1 MFVAHPPD
9 VMEVFPVSRER
20 RERAEIKQL
29 AARRVGAVW
38 TCLGILCPDLPL
50 VERKALAERVLDL
63 TRGECPVAA
72 KRIEISPA
80 QVQELVWRNSQ
91 CANRYCSMVLFSRE
105 IAEELNEF
113 FQPEE

>member
-1 MFVAHPPD
+1 
-9 VMEVFPVSRER
+9 VSRER

-29 AARRVGAVW
+29 AARRVEAVW
-38 TCLGILCPDLPL
+38 TCLGILCPELPL
-50 VERKALAERVLDL
+50 PDRKALAETVLDL
-63 TRGECPVAA
+63 SRGERPEAA

-113 FQPEE
+113 FRPEE

>member
-1 MFVAHPPD
+1 M
-9 VMEVFPVSRER
+9 SRAR
-20 RERAEIKQL
+20 RHRAAIREL
-29 AARRVGAVW
+29 AARRVEAVLK
-38 TCLGILCPDLPL
+38 CVGILRPDLALPDK
-50 VERKALAERVLDL
+50 KALVTKVLDIC
-63 TRGECPVAA
+63 RGEIRAP

-113 FQPEE
+113 FRQENED